1 MAEKVLVVDGNN
13 AQFRQFQ
20 GVLASMNLECERM
33 TDCLEIE
40 NKVILGDYQTIIIG
54 LSTFSDIATIGRIKK
69 LTKYR
74 SSVIVVG
81 TEAHSRLIDGALE
94 EGADDFLW
102 LPAADEILRL
112 KLKNLNKQSMK
123 KIEKNI
129 KYLETIFDMV
139 FTPAVI
145 VDFNGRI
152 VEANYACLQ
161 QYSVTKE
168 AITGELFGRLINCS
182 RRKFNTGYFHDG
194 CGRCKLCDYGEA
206 AALRDHVTRN
216 QEHTYISD
224 RNGIEEERT
233 IRVSY
238 APVLRN
244 GEKMIFINFEDI
256 TVKKKTEDVLC
267 SCLRKLDT
275 ENFKDKETRIK
286 IETFTESVRAIYD
299 KLEKTLQEYGT
310 LLDNILSG
318 FLLLEENNFGELII
332 KEVNK
337 RLCEIFST
345 TREKVIGENF
355 STMLVGYDPKL
366 SDALHSVIET
376 GERKRIE
383 YESKVYDKWLKINI
397 FMINPTT
404 VVLIIGDNT
413 VSRLSHL
420 KMKDYMKRNDMR
432 NYQFELFMEGSQD
445 GAWSYDYD
453 ENKIYLSAQFKRLL
467 GYLPNDLK
475 ISGMEDFINLISVED
490 RSRFA
495 ATIEDVNAGK
505 IEKLEEE
512 VRMVKQNG
520 EKLWVLV
527 RATVRIE
534 IVSGT
539 PQLLGG
545 VITDISQRKSIE
557 EKLRNSNTELEKAVE
572 TKNKFISIISH
583 DLRNQFNAI
592 TGLSEILT
600 KRLQD
605 YDDDRNSQM
614 ALVINQSSKSAYKLL
629 NDLLTWARSQANS
642 IEFKPETLNVTT
654 VTEEAFNEIRIQ
666 AQKKHISLLN
676 ETGNDDTV
684 WADRQMYLTIIRNIA
699 TNAIKFTNDDGFVSV
714 TSSMTD
720 TSTIITI
727 KDNGVGMSEEQV
739 KRLMTVSQN
748 KSTTGTSGE
757 KGSGIGL
764 LICKEFVGKHSG
776 TIKIESEEGKGTK
789 FMITFPKQKLS

>member
-1 MAEKVLVVDGNN
+1 MNDIKNGN
-13 AQFRQFQ
+13 
-20 GVLASMNLECERM
+20 LD
-33 TDCLEIE
+33 T
-40 NKVILGDYQTIIIG
+40 IL
-54 LSTFSDIATIGRIKK
+54 
-69 LTKYR
+69 
-74 SSVIVVG
+74 
-81 TEAHSRLIDGALE
+81 
-94 EGADDFLW
+94 
-102 LPAADEILRL
+102 
-112 KLKNLNKQSMK
+112 
-123 KIEKNI
+123 
-129 KYLETIFDMV
+129 DML

-145 VDFNGRI
+145 TDTNGRI
-152 VEANYACLQ
+152 VDINHAALQ

-168 AITGELFGRLINCS
+168 SVRGELFGKLISCS
-182 RRKFNTGYFHDG
+182 RRQLNTGYFHDG
-194 CGRCKLCDYGEA
+194 CGGCKLCELGMATAQKD
-206 AALRDHVTRN
+206 RVTRN
-216 QEHTYISD
+216 QEHTYLSD
-224 RNGIEEERT
+224 KNGNEEELTLR
-233 IRVSY
+233 ISY
-238 APVLRN
+238 APVLYN
-244 GEKMIFINFEDI
+244 GEKMVFINFEDI
-256 TVKKKTEDVLC
+256 TVKKKTEDILC
-267 SCLRKLDT
+267 TNLR
-275 ENFKDKETRIK
+275 K
-286 IETFTESVRAIYD
+286 IETGDFSGKEDRSKIENFAESVRAVYD
-299 KLEKTLQEYGT
+299 KLERTLQEYNT

-337 RLCEIFST
+337 RFCEIFST
-345 TREKVIGENF
+345 TKEKVIGENF
-355 STMLVGYDPKL
+355 SARLVTFDARL
-366 SDALHSVIET
+366 SDALNSVIET

-383 YESKVYDKWLKINI
+383 YESKIFDKWLKINI
-397 FMINPTT
+397 FMIDPMT

-467 GYLPNDLK
+467 GYTPNDLK
-475 ISGMEDFINLISVED
+475 ISSMDEFIDLVAVED
-490 RSRFA
+490 RSRFL

-512 VRMVKQNG
+512 VRMTKQNG
-520 EKLWVLV
+520 DKFWVLV

-534 IVSGT
+534 VVSGT
-539 PQLLGG
+539 PQLLSG

-592 TGLSEILT
+592 TGLSDILT

-605 YDDDRNSQM
+605 YDDERNSQM

-629 NDLLTWARSQANS
+629 NDLLTWARSQTNS

-654 VTEEAFNEIRIQ
+654 ITEEAFNEIRIQ
-666 AQKKHISLLN
+666 AQKKHISLFNKTNN
-676 ETGNDDTV
+676 EDTV

-699 TNAIKFTNDDGFVSV
+699 TNAIKFTQEDGFVAV
-714 TSSMTD
+714 SSYMTD
-720 TSTIITI
+720 HETVITI
-727 KDNGVGMSEEQV
+727 EDNGVGMSEDQV
-739 KRLMTVSQN
+739 KRLMTASQN

-764 LICKEFVGKHSG
+764 LICKEFIGKHSG
-776 TIKIESEEGKGTK
+776 AIKIESEEGKGTK
-789 FMITFPKQKLS
+789 FMILFPKRKTS

>member
-1 MAEKVLVVDGNN
+1 MAEKVLVVDGDN
-13 AQFRQFQ
+13 AQFQQFK
-20 GVLASMNLECERM
+20 GVLMSMNLDCERM
-33 TDCLEIE
+33 TDCSGVE

-54 LSTFSDIATIGRIKK
+54 LSTFSDTVTIGRIKK
-69 LTKYR
+69 LTKFR

-81 TEAHSRLIDGALE
+81 TEAHSRLIDAALE

-102 LPAADEILRL
+102 LPAADDILRL
-112 KLKNLNKQSMK
+112 KLKNLNKQSMR

-129 KYLETIFDMV
+129 KYLDTIFDML

-145 VDFNGRI
+145 TDTNGRI
-152 VEANYACLQ
+152 VDINHAALQ

-168 AITGELFGRLINCS
+168 SVRGELFGKLISCS
-182 RRKFNTGYFHDG
+182 RRQLNTGYFHDG
-194 CGRCKLCDYGEA
+194 CGGCKLCELGMATAQKD
-206 AALRDHVTRN
+206 RVTRN
-216 QEHTYISD
+216 QEHTYLSD
-224 RNGIEEERT
+224 KNGNEEELTLR
-233 IRVSY
+233 ISY
-238 APVLRN
+238 APVLYN
-244 GEKMIFINFEDI
+244 GEKMVFINFEDI
-256 TVKKKTEDVLC
+256 TVKKKTEDILC
-267 SCLRKLDT
+267 TNLR
-275 ENFKDKETRIK
+275 K
-286 IETFTESVRAIYD
+286 IETGDFSGKEDRSKIENFAESVRAVYD
-299 KLEKTLQEYGT
+299 KLERTLQEYNT

-337 RLCEIFST
+337 RFCEIFST
-345 TREKVIGENF
+345 TKEKVIGENF
-355 STMLVGYDPKL
+355 SARLVTFDARL
-366 SDALHSVIET
+366 SDALNSVIET

-383 YESKVYDKWLKINI
+383 YESKIFDKWLKINI
-397 FMINPTT
+397 FMIDPTT

-467 GYLPNDLK
+467 GYTPNDLK
-475 ISGMEDFINLISVED
+475 ISSMDEFIDLVAVED
-490 RSRFA
+490 RSRFL

-512 VRMVKQNG
+512 VRMTKQNG
-520 EKLWVLV
+520 DKFWVLV

-534 IVSGT
+534 VVSGT
-539 PQLLGG
+539 PQLLSG

-592 TGLSEILT
+592 TGLSDILT

-605 YDDDRNSQM
+605 YDDERNSQM

-629 NDLLTWARSQANS
+629 NDLLTWARSQTNS

-654 VTEEAFNEIRIQ
+654 ITEEAFNEIRIQ
-666 AQKKHISLLN
+666 AQKKHISLFNKTNN
-676 ETGNDDTV
+676 EDTV

-699 TNAIKFTNDDGFVSV
+699 TNAIKFTQEDGFVAV
-714 TSSMTD
+714 SSYMTD
-720 TSTIITI
+720 HETVITI
-727 KDNGVGMSEEQV
+727 EDNGVGMSEDQV
-739 KRLMTVSQN
+739 KRLMTASQN

-764 LICKEFVGKHSG
+764 LICKEFIGKHSG
-776 TIKIESEEGKGTK
+776 AIKIESEEGKGTK
-789 FMITFPKQKLS
+789 FMILFPKRKTS